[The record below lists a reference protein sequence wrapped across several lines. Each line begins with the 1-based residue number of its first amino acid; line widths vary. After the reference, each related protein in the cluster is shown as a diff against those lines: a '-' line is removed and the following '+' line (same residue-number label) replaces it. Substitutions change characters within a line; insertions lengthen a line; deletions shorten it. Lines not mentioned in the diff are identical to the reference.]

1 MMAETSARNTKQ
13 KQAIYEA
20 LCALDHPSASEV
32 YDRVHTEHP
41 TISRGTVFRVLGGFA
56 ESGRVRKL
64 QLSDS
69 DDRYDPTL
77 APHYHARCALCGR
90 VEDVFL
96 PEADGVLGGVRT
108 VGSIDINGYDVE
120 FFGVCKDCRKKGE
133 QT

>member
-1 MMAETSARNTKQ
+1 MAETNIRNTKQ

-20 LCALDHPSASEV
+20 LCSLDHPSATEV
-32 YDRVHTEHP
+32 YDRVHMQYP

-56 ESGRVRKL
+56 ESGKVRKL

-77 APHYHARCALCGR
+77 APHYHVRCGCCGR

-96 PEADGVLGGVRT
+96 PEADAVLGAVRET
-108 VGSIDINGYDVE
+108 EHIMISGYDVE
-120 FFGVCKDCRKKGE
+120 FFGVCKDCRIKGDE
-133 QT
+133 A

>member
-1 MMAETSARNTKQ
+1 MADTGIRNTKQ

-20 LCALDHPSASEV
+20 LCALDHPSATEV
-32 YDRVHTEHP
+32 YDRLHTEYP

-56 ESGRVRKL
+56 ESGKVRKL

-77 APHYHARCALCGR
+77 APHYHARCRVCGR

-96 PEADGVLGGVRT
+96 PEADALLGAIKET
-108 VGSIDINGYDVE
+108 EHFTINGYDVE
-120 FFGVCKDCRKKGE
+120 FFGACKDCRNQGGE
-133 QT
+133 T